1 MIMKNS
7 NSQQNP
13 NLDSEQQESK
23 PTLLCF
29 VFMILMLYKTQQW
42 YQNLYIH
49 YLDSI
54 EELQYHLRMDVSSL
68 VSPYSS

>member
-29 VFMILMLYKTQQW
+29 IFMILMLYKTKQICNKLPNN
-42 YQNLYIH
+42 YQIINK
-49 YLDSI
+49 
-54 EELQYHLRMDVSSL
+54 
-68 VSPYSS
+68 